1 MSQFDETVAKLASS
15 PAKVRLLSSIP
26 GRLLE
31 KEAAPLSGLMDDVLG
46 GAQKDL
52 LKGRHD
58 VAKSVASNV
67 LGAGILAAT
76 GLGFGAVYET
86 IAGNQDA
93 IKAQNTEVGK
103 MNAQSA
109 FKAQMV
115 TQLQPHYD
123 SVYKDIMNDDVIGK
137 ADKKMIDSAYETMK
151 RFAPNLAAD
160 ENAARSFLREHA
172 VYGTGPSY
180 ASLKNLAE
188 SEQAVARAGGIFP
201 VLNK

>member
-15 PAKVRLLSSIP
+15 PAKVRALSSIP
-26 GRLLE
+26 GKLLE
-31 KEAAPLSGLMDDVLG
+31 KEAGIIGKADDALGLLSSDVSKNVAGKVLG
-46 GAQKDL
+46 T
-52 LKGRHD
+52 
-58 VAKSVASNV
+58 
-67 LGAGILAAT
+67 GIVAAT
-76 GLGFGAVYET
+76 ALGFNALHES

-93 IKAQNTEVGK
+93 MKAQNTEVGK

-123 SVYKDIMNDDVIGK
+123 KVHKDLMQDDVIGK
-137 ADKKMIDSAYETMK
+137 ADKKMINSAYETMK

-201 VLNK
+201 VLKK